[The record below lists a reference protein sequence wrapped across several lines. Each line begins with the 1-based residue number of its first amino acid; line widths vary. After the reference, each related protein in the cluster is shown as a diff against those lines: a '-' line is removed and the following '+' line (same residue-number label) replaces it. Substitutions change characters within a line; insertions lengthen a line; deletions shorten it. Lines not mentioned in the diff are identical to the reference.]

1 MKKTLK
7 RLLAGMLVVAFIC
20 QFIPAKQVKAA
31 EEEIN
36 VNQTYSYTLTKEP
49 KMLKFTAPE
58 DGVFTVDAV
67 INSDDGR
74 TFEMFLFDSDGHEL
88 VEHLYGTNQ
97 LQKLSTTEYAT
108 KGGRSFYVKL
118 VIPNLD
124 EITKDVTLTVNFTA
138 SKEWE
143 NELNDSADEATK
155 LENGVY
161 KYGVITKD
169 ESEDFYTFKLD
180 KTSKVVLEFGPK
192 TISGNYEYWTVEILN
207 DDGES
212 HQLYGGSVSAITK
225 ETVYLKKGTYFLK
238 VKYYINSRYVPYKI
252 SYKAENF
259 TVKQPTV
266 SKVKISKNTL
276 WNYYFIDT
284 INMKGNGEVHGFTV
298 QAAANKKLKSKLVNR
313 DIKAKAGVVGKK
325 KLSTTEEIYNFNI
338 DQSKKCYVR
347 VRGFVTDPFGKN
359 IYGKYSKVKSSK

>member
-1 MKKTLK
+1 MKKSLK
-7 RLLAGMLVVAFIC
+7 RLLAGMLVLAFIC
-20 QFIPAKQVKAA
+20 QFIPARTVKAA

-36 VNQTYSYTLTKEP
+36 VNQAYSYTLTP
-49 KMLKFTAPE
+49 GAKMLKFTAPE

-74 TFEMFLFDSDGHEL
+74 QLEMIVLDSEGHQLFENA
-88 VEHLYGTNQ
+88 YGRNQ
-97 LQKLSTTEYAT
+97 FERVSTTEYAT
-108 KGGRSFYVKL
+108 KGGRYFYVKL
-118 VIPNLD
+118 MIPDL
-124 EITKDVTLTVNFTA
+124 EGITKDITFTVNFTA

-143 NELNDSADEATK
+143 NELNDTADEACK
-155 LENGVY
+155 LENGAV

-169 ESEDFYTFKLD
+169 EYEDFYTFKVA
-180 KTSKVVLEFGPK
+180 KTSKVVIEFGPK
-192 TISGNYEYWTVEILN
+192 TISGNYENWTVEILN

>member
-7 RLLAGMLVVAFIC
+7 RLLAGVLVLAFIC

-36 VNQTYSYTLTKEP
+36 VNQTYSYTLSGEP

-67 INSDDGR
+67 INSDDER
-74 TFEMFLFDSDGHEL
+74 LFEMLLLDSEGHQLAETAN
-88 VEHLYGTNQ
+88 GRNQ
-97 LQKLSTTEYAT
+97 FEKVSTTEYAT
-108 KGGRSFYVKL
+108 KGGRYFYIKL
-118 VIPNLD
+118 TSYNTEDIK
-124 EITKDVTLTVNFTA
+124 KDVTLTVNYTA
-138 SKEWE
+138 SNEWE
-143 NELNDSADEATK
+143 NELNDTADAACK
-155 LENGVY
+155 LENGKV

-169 ESEDFYTFKLD
+169 ESEDFYTFKVD

-212 HQLYGGSVSAITK
+212 HQLYGGSVSAVSK

-238 VKYYINSRYVPYKI
+238 VKYYISSRYVPYKI
-252 SYKAENF
+252 SYKAEKF
-259 TVKQPTV
+259 AVKQPTV
-266 SKVKISKNTL
+266 SKVTVKKNSI
-276 WNYYFIDT
+276 WNYYFIDA
-284 INMKGNGEVHGFTV
+284 IKMKGNGEVSGFTV
-298 QAAANKKLKSKLVNR
+298 QAASNKKLKSKLVNR
-313 DIKAKAGVVGKK
+313 DINVKAGVVGKK
-325 KLSTTEEIYNFNI
+325 KISTKEEVYNFNI
-338 DQSKKCYVR
+338 ESNKNCYVR
-347 VRGFVTDPFGKN
+347 VRGYVTDPFGKN